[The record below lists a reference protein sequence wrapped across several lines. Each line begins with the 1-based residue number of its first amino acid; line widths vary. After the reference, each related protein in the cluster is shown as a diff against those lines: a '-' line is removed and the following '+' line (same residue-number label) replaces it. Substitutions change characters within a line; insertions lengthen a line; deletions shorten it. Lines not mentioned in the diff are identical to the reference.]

1 MKTKSTYFL
10 LAGQSTAHITLI
22 TLTISVL
29 TLFFSSCKS
38 SKKLEVPGKT
48 VTSTDSIL
56 HTGAEDTGSYF
67 PLIRH
72 KKVAL
77 VANQTSLLRNAK
89 GNYTHLVDTL
99 LAQNIAVQK
108 VFSPEHGFRGKA
120 DAGEKVSDNIDAK
133 TGLPLISLYGSH
145 KRPTSKQLKG
155 IDVILFDL
163 QDVGVRFYTYLST
176 LHYVMEAAAENHIP
190 LIVLDRP
197 NPNAAYIDGPVLQ
210 EKYHSFIG
218 MHPVP
223 VVYGMSIGEY
233 ARMIN
238 GEKWLRNGQTC
249 DLQVVKLRNY
259 THHTQYTLPVKPS
272 PNLPNAQAVALYP
285 SLCFFEG
292 TCVSCGRGTSMQF
305 QIFGDPELPP
315 SSYPFH
321 FTPQPNE
328 GAKHPKHQGK
338 ICYGK
343 DLRKARVQAINL
355 QWLRNAYA
363 SYPDKTRFF
372 KPFFTKLAG
381 TAALQNQIEL
391 GYSDEDIHKT
401 WEPGLQKFKKIR
413 AKYLLYPE

>member
-1 MKTKSTYFL
+1 MRIKSTYFFR
-10 LAGQSTAHITLI
+10 AGQSIATIRLVALI
-22 TLTISVL
+22 FSVL
-29 TLFFSSCKS
+29 SLFFLSCKS
-38 SKKLEVPGKT
+38 NQKVEKSGKVPLLHDT
-48 VTSTDSIL
+48 IT
-56 HTGAEDTGSYF
+56 HTGAEDTGAYL
-67 PLIRH
+67 PLLQH

-77 VANQTSLLRNAK
+77 VANQTSLIRNANGK
-89 GNYTHLVDTL
+89 YTHLVDTL
-99 LAQNIAVQK
+99 LAKKITIRK

-120 DAGEKVSDNIDAK
+120 DAGEKVVDNIDVK

-145 KRPTSKQLKG
+145 KRPTPEQLKN
-155 IDVILFDL
+155 IDLILFDL

-197 NPNAAYIDGPVLQ
+197 NPNASYIDGPVLQ

-233 ARMIN
+233 AQMIN
-238 GEKWLRNGQTC
+238 GERWLRNGQPC
-249 DLQVVKLRNY
+249 DLQVIKLQNY
-259 THHTQYTLPVKPS
+259 THHSPYKLPVKPS
-272 PNLPNAQAVALYP
+272 PNLPNAQAVSLYP

-292 TCVSCGRGTSMQF
+292 TSVSCGRGTSMQF

-315 SSYPFH
+315 SSYPFS

-328 GAKHPKHQGK
+328 SAKHPKHQGK
-338 ICYGK
+338 VCYGK
-343 DLRKARVQAINL
+343 DLRKARVHAINL
-355 QWLRNAYA
+355 QWLLNAYA

-381 TAALQNQIEL
+381 TEALQNQIEL
-391 GYSDEDIHKT
+391 GYSEEDIRKT
-401 WEPGLQKFKKIR
+401 WEPELQKFIKIR